1 MISLVI
7 KDKVCVIPPTASKA
21 LSYVGHPILQL
32 YIGEA
37 TVGTVFGV
45 IIGPHV
51 SNIFD
56 PTTWGSN
63 PVEKNRITLEFMRVV
78 LATGLFAIGVE
89 LPKAYLAEHARSL
102 LIMVERSAQSISDMA
117 VLLIYFWC

>member
-1 MISLVI
+1 MCSSS
-7 KDKVCVIPPTASKA
+7 ASKTS
-21 LSYVGHPILQL
+21 SYVGHLILQL

-51 SNIFD
+51 ANVFD

-78 LATGLFAIGVE
+78 LAIGLFAIGVK
-89 LPKAYLAEHARSL
+89 LPSGYLAKHAPSL
-102 LIMVERSAQSISDMA
+102 LIMVQPPEWSISN
-117 VLLIYFWC
+117 VTV